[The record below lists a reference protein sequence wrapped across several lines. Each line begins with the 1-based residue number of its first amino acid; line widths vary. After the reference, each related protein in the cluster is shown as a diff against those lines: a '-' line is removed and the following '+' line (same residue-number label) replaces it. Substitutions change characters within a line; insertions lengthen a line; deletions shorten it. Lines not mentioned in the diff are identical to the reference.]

1 MLAKQPAETCPPL
14 AAHGNGLSWLD
25 FRILLLCDPG
35 RPGAEPLCFLKYTDT
50 NLFLRIFKTLPKSLI
65 VTRNTLGCCK
75 FRG

>member
-1 MLAKQPAETCPPL
+1 MLAKQLAETCPPP

-50 NLFLRIFKTLPKSLI
+50 NLFFE
-65 VTRNTLGCCK
+65 N
-75 FRG
+75 F